1 MNQNKKKTIFA
12 LWGMI
17 LIILGFFTYLTG
29 VFFGILRNIFFD
41 TILLREINE
50 NIVWY
55 SGVPVVIG
63 TLLVLYDLLVV
74 VRVKRKKKKLIN
86 ENIKKDKVIVA
97 LTAYNDEESIESSVQ
112 DFLSHEKVTEVIV
125 VSNNST
131 DNTLDYAKKA
141 GAKVFNEPNQGYGS
155 CVYRC
160 FEEAIKNDDA
170 DLIALCEGD
179 MTFRSYDLEKL
190 LSYISHADIVNGTR
204 IVEQLQN
211 KDNQLSMFMH
221 YGNYF
226 VGKLLEL
233 KYLGDI
239 TLSDVGTTYKLCRKS
254 MIKKI
259 LPKLDK
265 KMNLV
270 FNPYFLE
277 KALINELNIVEC
289 PITFHSRVGKS
300 KGGNINNKVALK
312 LGLQMI
318 VGIIFGWREN
328 KNG

>member
-1 MNQNKKKTIFA
+1 
-12 LWGMI
+12 MI
-17 LIILGFFTYLTG
+17 LIILGFFTYLAG

-63 TLLVLYDLLVV
+63 TLLVLHDLLVV

-190 LSYISHADIVNGTR
+190 LSYINHADIVNGTR